1 MFWPGYVY
9 PLPFFWFILFRS
21 VFLSSVFATGSSE
34 QYMLSR
40 RTRGMAVSLYLYL
53 RVVVSRG
60 DTVQGGRATLLEHTC
75 LDGCVLFSVFFSS
88 SLCLSVCRLMKPL
101 LVFRAAGDPGP
112 FLPSW
117 AYIDH

>member
-1 MFWPGYVY
+1 
-9 PLPFFWFILFRS
+9 LL
-21 VFLSSVFATGSSE
+21 GSSE

-88 SLCLSVCRLMKPL
+88 SLCLSVCRLKPL